1 MFLWEPHGRQGG
13 TGRNA
18 THHYCN
24 CTRRNHQGKDSC
36 DSPAYRA
43 DVLEAAVIERL
54 KRISITPE
62 ARQRIAS
69 AALRH
74 LSDDVERIERD
85 LGLIR
90 QRLSTVQTEINNLTK
105 AIARMGAEAA
115 ELVEE
120 ELTRRKQEREQLRD
134 QVSKLE
140 REKVPHDVVEVQAR
154 QFIEQWSD
162 IGQLL
167 DQATLEEQRIIL
179 QHLVEVV
186 ELRMVDRDRKRGTYV
201 LKLFPEIGP
210 LFDLENRSP
219 VNRGSNF
226 PVPKTEKAGLPSR
239 KTDRV
244 FTENGLV
251 RQLGQKA
258 PRVGLEPTTY
268 GLTVRRS
275 TD

>member
-1 MFLWEPHGRQGG
+1 MVAKGG

-18 THHYCN
+18 THHYYS

-69 AALRH
+69 EALRH

-105 AIARMGAEAA
+105 AIAKMGAEAA

-120 ELTRRKQEREQLRD
+120 ELIRRKQ
-134 QVSKLE
+134 E
-140 REKVPHDVVEVQAR
+140 REKVPHDVMETRAR

-167 DQATLEEQRIIL
+167 DEASLVEQRIIL

-186 ELRMVDRDRKRGTYV
+186 ELRMVDRDKKRGTDV

-210 LFDLENRSP
+210 LLDVERESTVDRSSSLL
-219 VNRGSNF
+219 VL
-226 PVPKTEKAGLPSR
+226 KTKKAGLPSR

-244 FTENGLV
+244 LTENGLV
-251 RQLGQKA
+251 RQLGEKA
-258 PRVGLEPTTY
+258 P
-268 GLTVRRS
+268 
-275 TD
+275 